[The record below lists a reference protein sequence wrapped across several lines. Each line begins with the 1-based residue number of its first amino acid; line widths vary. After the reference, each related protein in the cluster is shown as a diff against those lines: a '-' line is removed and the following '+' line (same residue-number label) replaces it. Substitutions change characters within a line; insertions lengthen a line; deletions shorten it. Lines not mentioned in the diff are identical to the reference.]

1 MDARRK
7 HAVSVTTAGALLVV
21 ALSAIPTVAFAAVLN
36 VQRVST
42 SSSGVQSTGGDTT
55 RVSVSADGRY
65 IAFESAATNLVA
77 GDSNGHIDVFVKD
90 TLTGVTTRV
99 STDSSGNQVSDG
111 DSTNVAISG
120 DGSYAAFQSAATTL
134 VAGDT
139 NAQSDVF
146 LKDLQTGVT
155 VRVSTDSAG
164 VQAAGDSLYPSISYD
179 GARVAFVSSA
189 ANLAALD
196 TNGAADVFVKNTQ
209 TGAITL
215 ASSDSL
221 GNPLGG
227 VWPQPGS
234 ISGDGRYVAF
244 TTSEDKLVVG
254 DTNALQD
261 IFRKDTQT
269 GAVVRLN
276 VDSAGNEAFHG
287 TSDEPSLSGD
297 GRYATFQSY
306 ADNLVA
312 DDTNF
317 SSDVFVRDI
326 DGGTTKRV
334 SVSTAGVEGDN
345 ASLYAAISADGNHVS
360 FSSMAENLVV
370 DDNNGTQDVFLRT
383 VDTSTTVRVSI
394 SAGGAQADQWSE
406 LSAVSSDGRFV
417 AFSGPARNLVTG
429 DTNGLGDAFR
439 VTIGERPPVVVTE
452 HYATSL
458 TALTVSPSRPK
469 HGTYATFSAQLA
481 PAHATAV
488 ASTLT
493 LYRQETKTVRK
504 KVGGRYKR
512 VKVRVW
518 NRKATRTMVA
528 DSSGRLSYRYKPA
541 KSGTWKMVVSY
552 PGSSSYTAA
561 SASKTFKVR

>member
-1 MDARRK
+1 MDTRRK

-21 ALSAIPTVAFAAVLN
+21 ALSAMPTVAFAAVLN

-42 SSSGVQSTGGDTT
+42 SSSGAQSTGGDAS

-65 IAFESAATNLVA
+65 VAFESGATNLVP
-77 GDSNGHIDVFVKD
+77 GDTNGHIDVFVKD
-90 TLTGVTTRV
+90 TQTGVTTRV
-99 STDSSGNQVSDG
+99 STDSSGNQAGDG
-111 DSTNVAISG
+111 DSTYVAISG
-120 DGSYAAFQSAATTL
+120 DGRYAAFQSVATTL
-134 VAGDT
+134 VTGDT

-146 LKDLQTGVT
+146 MKDLQTGAT
-155 VRVSTDSAG
+155 VRISTDSTGA
-164 VQAAGDSLYPSISYD
+164 QATGESLYPSISYD

-196 TNGAADVFVKNTQ
+196 TNGAADVFLKNTQ

-276 VDSAGNEAFHG
+276 VDSAGNQALHG
-287 TSDEPSLSGD
+287 TSDQPSLSGD

-317 SSDVFVRDI
+317 SSDVFVRDV

-345 ASLYAAISADGNHVS
+345 VSLYAAISADGNHVS
-360 FSSMAENLVV
+360 FSSMAENLVA

-406 LSAVSSDGRFV
+406 LSAVSSNGRFV
-417 AFSGPARNLVTG
+417 AFSGPATNLVAG
-429 DTNGLGDAFR
+429 DTNGQWDAFE
-439 VTIGERPPVVVTE
+439 VTIGDRPAVVAE

-469 HGTYATFSAQLA
+469 HGRYATFSAQLA
-481 PAHATAV
+481 PAHSTAV

-504 KVGGRYKR
+504 RVGGRFKR
-512 VKVRVW
+512 VKVKVW
-518 NRKATRTMVA
+518 KRKATGTMVA

-541 KSGTWKMVVSY
+541 KSGTWKMVVTY